1 MKRPVRLVAFL
12 LCLLALAACEPAAP
26 QPVVRPT
33 ASPVPQAPL
42 VIGAILDLGADAG
55 PNGVQRYEAA
65 RLAVELVNR
74 RGGVTLSG
82 GRRRMLDL
90 AVYDDGGRPE
100 ASTAALQRLA
110 GDGALAVI
118 GPSDPAASLLVRRT
132 AEAAS
137 IPLIALD
144 DASSGDSA
152 NWRWTFSL
160 TAPPA
165 DQLGAAIQ
173 FFNASGVGQMGWLA
187 PTTMAA
193 ASLRR
198 ELLRQTNSAG
208 IQVVGEEQ
216 YPPGADDFVQSL
228 TRMQANNPNVILAWP
243 RDSHEAAAIARDAG
257 KVQGLSPLFLGPAA
271 AGPTTLTLAGDLQAT
286 VRTLTLRLDVADD
299 LWDHDALTPIIR
311 DFRRELQA
319 QTGRP
324 PTAEA
329 AGAWDAVRLI
339 VATLEQAEPTRAG
352 LRDGLEATADY
363 LGASGSITF
372 GPRRHD
378 GLDRRAYVVARSDAR
393 RWRLP
398 P

>member
-1 MKRPVRLVAFL
+1 VLLV
-12 LCLLALAACEPAAP
+12 CLLALAACQPAAP
-26 QPVVRPT
+26 RPVVRPT
-33 ASPVPQAPL
+33 ASPVVQAPL
-42 VIGAILDLGADAG
+42 TIGAILDVGNDAG
-55 PNGVQRYEAA
+55 PNGLQRYEAA

-74 RGGVTLSG
+74 RGGVTLTD
-82 GRRRMLDL
+82 GRRRTVDL
-90 AVYDDGGRPE
+90 SVYDDGGSPE
-100 ASTAALQRLA
+100 AATAALQRLA
-110 GDGALAVI
+110 ADGALAVI
-118 GPSDPAASLLVRRT
+118 GPSDAASSLAVRRA

-144 DASSGDSA
+144 DTSSGESA
-152 NWRWTFSL
+152 AWRWTFAL

-165 DQLGAAIQ
+165 DVLGAALD
-173 FFNASGVGQMGWLA
+173 FFAASGVSQMGWLA
-187 PTTMAA
+187 PTTLAA
-193 ASLRR
+193 SSLRR
-198 ELLRQTNSAG
+198 ELFRQAGSAQ
-208 IQVVGEEQ
+208 IQVVGEEP
-216 YPPGADDFVQSL
+216 YAPGADDFVQSL
-228 TRMQANNPNVILAWP
+228 TRVQANNPNVILAWP
-243 RDSHEAAAIARDAG
+243 RDSREAAAIARDAG
-257 KVQGLSPLFLGPAA
+257 KVQGLSPVFLGPAA
-271 AGPTTLTLAGDLQAT
+271 AGSSTLPLAGDSPAT

-299 LWDHDALTPIIR
+299 LWDHDALTPVIR

-339 VATLEQAEPTRAG
+339 VATLERSESTRAG
-352 LRDGLEATADY
+352 VRNGLETTSDY
-363 LGASGSITF
+363 LGASGSISF

>member
-1 MKRPVRLVAFL
+1 MV
-12 LCLLALAACEPAAP
+12 CLLALAACEPAAP

-33 ASPVPQAPL
+33 ASPVPPAPL
-42 VIGAILDLGADAG
+42 MVGAIFDLGNDAG

-74 RGGVTLSG
+74 KGGVTLPN
-82 GRRRMLDL
+82 GRRRTLDL
-90 AVYDDGGRPE
+90 SVYDDGDSPE
-100 ASTAALQRLA
+100 AAILAMQRLA
-110 GDGALAVI
+110 SDGALAII
-118 GPSDPAASLLVRRT
+118 GPSDPTASRAVRRA
-132 AEAAS
+132 AEAAGV
-137 IPLIALD
+137 PLITLD
-144 DASSGDSA
+144 GSSSESAS
-152 NWRWTFSL
+152 WRWTFTL
-160 TAPPA
+160 AAPPT
-165 DQLGAAIQ
+165 DMLGAAVD
-173 FFNASGVGQMGWLA
+173 FFRASGVSQLGWLA

-193 ASLRR
+193 SSLRR
-198 ELLRQTNSAG
+198 ELPRQTSSAQ

-228 TRMQANNPNVILAWP
+228 TRIQANNPNVILAWP

-257 KVQGLSPLFLGPAA
+257 KVQGLSPVFLGPAA
-271 AGPTTLTLAGDLQAT
+271 AGPDTLALAGDVQAT

-329 AGAWDAVRLI
+329 ASAWDAVRLI
-339 VATLEQAEPTRAG
+339 VATLEQVEPTRAEPTRAA
-352 LRDGLEATADY
+352 LRDRLEATVDY

-372 GPRRHD
+372 GPRQHD
-378 GLDRRAYVVARSDAR
+378 GLDRRAYVVARSDAH